1 MAADVPLPLPVLD
14 RAAALRTDLDA
25 LERYLAAPES
35 LLVPVWRDQALFE
48 GTMLCVRRVAGA
60 GSLLD
65 RGGELVFLGLL
76 AEQACF
82 ALDVSPLS
90 APEADPALGPG
101 VEARDLRFAAAA
113 LEPDALGL
121 AAYAKG
127 ILYWHAHHR
136 HCGRC
141 GATTV
146 ARDGG
151 HMRECK
157 NADCGHK
164 CFPRTD
170 PAIIVLVADG
180 DRCLLGRQKSWPR
193 GMYSTLAGFVE
204 PGETLEQAV
213 VREVREEAGVELD
226 AAELRYFGSQPWP
239 FPASIMLAFLARATS
254 TALRVDHQ
262 ELEDARWVSAAELR
276 NPQPGFFVPGGHSM
290 AGRLIAEFLR
300 GH

>member
-1 MAADVPLPLPVLD
+1 VLD
-14 RAAALRTDLDA
+14 RAAALRTDLGA
-25 LERYLAAPES
+25 LERYLSAADS

-48 GTMLCVRRVAGA
+48 GTTLCVRRVAGA
-60 GSLLD
+60 ASLLE
-65 RGGELVFLGLL
+65 RGGELVFLGML

-90 APEADPALGPG
+90 APHADPALGPG

-121 AAYAKG
+121 AGYAKG

-141 GATTV
+141 GAPT
-146 ARDGG
+146 APRDGG

-164 CFPRTD
+164 SFPRTD

-180 DRCLLGRQKSWPR
+180 DRCLLGRQKSWPH
-193 GMYSTLAGFVE
+193 GMYSSLAGFVE

-213 VREVREEAGVELD
+213 AREVREEAGVEVAD
-226 AAELRYFGSQPWP
+226 LRYFGSQPWP
-239 FPASIMLAFLARATS
+239 FPASIMLAFLATATS
-254 TALRVDHQ
+254 TALQVDHQ

-276 NPQPGFFVPGGHSM
+276 NPTEPGFFVPGGHSM

-300 GH
+300 RH